1 MITSFVFSCVSLFC
15 NIQKKERKIFIPN
28 EPFHVGFRYWWSLN
42 GLCFYLP
49 FSIVKVKR
57 NRQKNPKLSKK
68 TDYQLFGFFFADQQ
82 LLLLLVNGKTR
93 RNKFNLILS
102 TCCLV
107 YNSPNFVCFCFFLLV
122 SSFSSFLFPNDNK
135 HVIFKFQS

>member
-68 TDYQLFGFFFADQQ
+68 TDYQLFGFFFSLTSNFYYF
-82 LLLLLVNGKTR
+82 LLMEKQEET
-93 RNKFNLILS
+93 NLIWF
-102 TCCLV
+102 CLPV
-107 YNSPNFVCFCFFLLV
+107 VWCTIHLILFVFVFVFVSFFLFFI
-122 SSFSSFLFPNDNK
+122 SISEWQQTCNF
-135 HVIFKFQS
+135 